1 MRPRRNRRWPMFLL
15 RGAQRGDPSCS
26 RREGDTP
33 ESGDH
38 GQSLFAPSSSPSR
51 PLLPDNNALTLRSSY
66 KMSSLPALSP
76 SSPSS
81 LLLLYHK
88 HPEWFHLHPS
98 AVRLMSTALRPLLPS
113 RHTSCAPLLPSEV
126 STLVMMSV
134 GSGKSLCICMRLD
147 ISDDSS
153 GVMGMKYAIHTFT
166 GLPYDTP
173 ADDFVVGASDKA
185 LVTSI
190 LSAGTFFGM

>member
-1 MRPRRNRRWPMFLL
+1 
-15 RGAQRGDPSCS
+15 
-26 RREGDTP
+26 
-33 ESGDH
+33 
-38 GQSLFAPSSSPSR
+38 
-51 PLLPDNNALTLRSSY
+51 
-66 KMSSLPALSP
+66 
-76 SSPSS
+76 
-81 LLLLYHK
+81 
-88 HPEWFHLHPS
+88 
-98 AVRLMSTALRPLLPS
+98 
-113 RHTSCAPLLPSEV
+113 
-126 STLVMMSV
+126 
-134 GSGKSLCICMRLD
+134 MRLD

>member
-1 MRPRRNRRWPMFLL
+1 MAHGFTSWSAAWGPLMVEKGRRHSRPRSKSICIFPK
-15 RGAQRGDPSCS
+15 PV
-26 RREGDTP
+26 
-33 ESGDH
+33 
-38 GQSLFAPSSSPSR
+38 APSSTR
-51 PLLPDNNALTLRSSY
+51 QQRIDTRISY
-66 KMSSLPALSP
+66 KMASLPALSP

-113 RHTSCAPLLPSEV
+113 RPTSCVPSPRSEV
-126 STLVMMSV
+126 STLVTMSV
-134 GSGKSLCICMRLD
+134 GSGRSLCMCMQLD
-147 ISDDSS
+147 MSDRNS

>member
-1 MRPRRNRRWPMFLL
+1 MAHGFTSWSAAWGPLMVEKGRRHSRPRSKSICIFPK
-15 RGAQRGDPSCS
+15 PV
-26 RREGDTP
+26 
-33 ESGDH
+33 
-38 GQSLFAPSSSPSR
+38 APSSTR
-51 PLLPDNNALTLRSSY
+51 QQRIDTRISY
-66 KMSSLPALSP
+66 KMASLPALSP

-81 LLLLYHK
+81 PPSLLNHK

-98 AVRLMSTALRPLLPS
+98 AVRLMSTALRPLLHS
-113 RHTSCAPLLPSEV
+113 RPTSCVPSPRSEV
-126 STLVMMSV
+126 STLVTMSV
-134 GSGKSLCICMRLD
+134 GSGKSLCICMQLD
-147 ISDDSS
+147 MSDRNS